1 MISIN
6 GIRSEQD
13 VCHLFQ
19 YMFRFSK
26 VNSSPQHI
34 TISQSDPV
42 ASERSV
48 RSRFSAS
55 RRVISTVQRV
65 KKCTGSRGP
74 RTYVERV
81 GCDIYCTYCLHSFPL
96 TTVDGAEMLVKKL
109 TYTPKRDHLGAA
121 LALSSFDP

>member
-1 MISIN
+1 M
-6 GIRSEQD
+6 
-13 VCHLFQ
+13 
-19 YMFRFSK
+19 
-26 VNSSPQHI
+26 
-34 TISQSDPV
+34 